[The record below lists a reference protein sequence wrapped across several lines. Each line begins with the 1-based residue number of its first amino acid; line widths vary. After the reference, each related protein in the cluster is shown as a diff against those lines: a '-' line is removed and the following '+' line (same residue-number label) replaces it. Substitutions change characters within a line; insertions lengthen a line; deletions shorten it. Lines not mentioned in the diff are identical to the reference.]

1 MKHAQQALFLP
12 RNCTHAT
19 DKPPCPNSS
28 PKYSH
33 TLMLDAHTLLVSWGR
48 AGEVGKDDEDGEDA
62 RAAVALQDE
71 EEDACN
77 WLLSVLFAVFA
88 ESCSTWD
95 FLLCDVCW

>member
-1 MKHAQQALFLP
+1 
-12 RNCTHAT
+12 
-19 DKPPCPNSS
+19 
-28 PKYSH
+28 
-33 TLMLDAHTLLVSWGR
+33 MLDAHTLLVSWGR